1 MKERQLSTHPNSIEA
16 AGDVLARAIADAFD
30 GPKKRPLTAP
40 PKYKLALVTWTGAYA
55 IITLTLVLLGST
67 MARWP
72 LALRTLVL
80 SALMVVTLTWL
91 VMPGLSRLLRPWLFT
106 PSVLPGASSAIAAR
120 QLLRHH
126 RRA

>member
-1 MKERQLSTHPNSIEA
+1 MKERHSSTHPNSIEA

-30 GPKKRPLTAP
+30 GPKRPLTAP

-80 SALMVVTLTWL
+80 SALMVATLTWL
-91 VMPGLSRLLRPWLFT
+91 VMPGLTRLLRRWLFT
-106 PSVLPGASSAIAAR
+106 PSVR
-120 QLLRHH
+120 
-126 RRA
+126 